1 MNSTVAF
8 RQLEDII
15 ELKNERIKSL
25 EAKVNENQSLRETL
39 EKVTNQLLKAQGTCY
54 FNNNYSHN
62 SFFRGN

>member
-25 EAKVNENQSLRETL
+25 EAKVNENQVQNFTSFVISYLTL
-39 EKVTNQLLKAQGTCY
+39 VTVFAG
-54 FNNNYSHN
+54 N
-62 SFFRGN
+62 SWEGYESIA

>member
-25 EAKVNENQSLRETL
+25 EAKVNENQVQNFTSFVISYLTL
-39 EKVTNQLLKAQGTCY
+39 VTVFAG
-54 FNNNYSHN
+54 N
-62 SFFRGN
+62 S